1 MSFMPFHI
9 DSRKRTRRAE
19 MFASTAADATF
30 GINDRYLQGFR
41 IIRIRCNHFYRIRRT
56 MPGTVTAF
64 DTVGQWDTVRFHPY
78 GMPYLDR

>member
-19 MFASTAADATF
+19 MFAGTATDATF
-30 GINDRYLQGFR
+30 GINDGYLQGFR

-64 DTVGQWDTVRFHPY
+64 DTVSQRDTVR
-78 GMPYLDR
+78 